1 MSAPRP
7 LLELMDL
14 QADVAQGRATLRV
27 GPVRVEAPAALLATP
42 ISAPLD
48 ALLDRAWFL
57 APRGVEVGDSRMFEV
72 LGALAEDKEL
82 YLDLELS
89 GVPEPGVIPAV
100 LGARIARLRVRVAED
115 ASDVPVA
122 ASVELARCVSGR
134 VVLEFTVSA
143 EGAARVPAL
152 IAVVGRGDVPRDVH
166 LIPMGS
172 QAQHALSQSWD
183 EVAEVATTHG
193 VTVSVR
199 GGRRVSAGPP
209 LDPLAGANILDAS
222 VRATFRSRVSLCPF
236 PFMTT
241 VFTDTGVAVCPA
253 PGGPAS
259 PHVPDGVWNAALFT
273 DVREAFFAGDPPD
286 ACRQCTLFPRVRRS
300 LSETPWDTGSGS
312 TDLPVGT
319 MEV

>member
-14 QADVAQGRATLRV
+14 QADVAQGRSTLRA
-27 GPVRVEAPAALLATP
+27 GPVRVEAPAALLTTP

-100 LGARIARLRVRVAED
+100 LGARVARLRVRLAED

-122 ASVELARCVSGR
+122 ASVELAGCVSGR

-152 IAVVGRGDVPRDVH
+152 IAIVGRGDVPRDVH
-166 LIPMGS
+166 LVPMGS
-172 QAQHALSQSWD
+172 QAQQALSQSWD
-183 EVAEVATTHG
+183 EVVEVATTHG

-273 DVREAFFAGDPPD
+273 DVREAFFAGAPPD
-286 ACRQCTLFPRVRRS
+286 VCRQCTLFPRVRRS
-300 LSETPWDTGSGS
+300 LSETPWDTGPGS
-312 TDLPVGT
+312 TDLPVGA